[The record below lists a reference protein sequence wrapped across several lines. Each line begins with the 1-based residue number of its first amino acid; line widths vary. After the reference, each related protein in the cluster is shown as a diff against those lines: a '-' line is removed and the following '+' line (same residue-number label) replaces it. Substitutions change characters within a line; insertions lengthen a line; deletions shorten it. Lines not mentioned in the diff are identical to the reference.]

1 MNMKMITIDYH
12 DNDRVMVV
20 KLNRG
25 VINALNLEVVN
36 QLAEILQ
43 KAKNND
49 NVHAVVL
56 GSSNNKFFSIGF
68 DIPELYKLTEEDFMV
83 FYQRFNRMCLDL
95 YTLPKPTIAA
105 ITGHATAGGCILAL
119 CCDYRFIAEGK
130 KLMGLNEIKLGVPVP
145 YPADCVLRSIVGDR
159 NARDIMESGG
169 FYRPEQS
176 LQMGLVDNVLPLEN
190 VLAESITKA
199 TTMAALPQKAFEL
212 IKLNRVETITAQILA
227 HLKEKERLFH
237 TCWYSDYARKQL
249 EEAIEKY

>member
-1 MNMKMITIDYH
+1 MKMITIDYH
-12 DNDRVMVV
+12 DHDKVMVV

-25 VINALNLEVVN
+25 VINALNLELVN

-43 KAKNND
+43 KAKTSD
-49 NVHAVVL
+49 NVHAVAL

-68 DIPELYKLTEEDFMV
+68 DIPELYELREEDFMF

-119 CCDYRFIAEGK
+119 CCDFRFIAEGK

-145 YPADCVLRSIVGDR
+145 YVADCVLRSIVGDR
-159 NARDIMESGG
+159 NARDIMVSGD

-176 LQMGLVDNVLPLEN
+176 LQMGLVDGVLPLEN
-190 VLAESITKA
+190 VLTESIAKA
-199 TTMAALPQKAFEL
+199 TTMASLPQKAFEL

-227 HLKEKERLFH
+227 HLKEKEHLFH
-237 TCWYSDYARKQL
+237 ACWYSDYARKQL
-249 EEAIEKY
+249 KEAIGKF

>member
-1 MNMKMITIDYH
+1 MNMITIDYH
-12 DNDRVMVV
+12 DNDRVMAV

-25 VINALNLEVVN
+25 VINALNLELVN

-56 GSSNNKFFSIGF
+56 GSSNDKFFSIGF
-68 DIPELYKLTEEDFMV
+68 DIPELYELTEEDFMF
-83 FYQRFNRMCLDL
+83 FYHRFNRMCLDL

-145 YPADCVLRSIVGDR
+145 YLADCILHSIVGAR
-159 NARDIMESGG
+159 NARDIMESGD

-176 LQMGLVDNVLPLEN
+176 LQMGLVDNVLPLEH
-190 VLAESITKA
+190 VLAESIAKA
-199 TTMAALPQKAFEL
+199 TMMASLPQKAFEL
-212 IKLNRVETITAQILA
+212 IKLNRVETITTQVLA
-227 HLKEKERLFH
+227 HRKEKERLFY

-249 EEAIEKY
+249 KEAIEKF